1 VVEVRPDKE
10 TTMTESELGYNR
22 RRLLALRRRLGG
34 DVRGVWDESIPG
46 SESEAGPGSPD
57 ALTDRAD
64 DGVHEYEEQVDH
76 ALAGTEERLL
86 EEVDAAL
93 DRIERG
99 TFGQCGVCGRPIGQK
114 RLRAVPYARFCAT
127 CALREEE
134 VAGR

>member
-1 VVEVRPDKE
+1 MSKW
-10 TTMTESELGYNR
+10 ELGYYR

-34 DVRGVWDESIPG
+34 DVRGVWDESMPG
-46 SESEAGPGSPD
+46 SESEAGPGVPGT
-57 ALTDRAD
+57 LTDPAD
-64 DGVHEYEEQVDH
+64 VGVHEYEEQVDH

-93 DRIERG
+93 DRIEQG
-99 TFGQCGVCGRPIGQK
+99 TFGLCGVCGRPIGHQ

-134 VAGR
+134 ASGR